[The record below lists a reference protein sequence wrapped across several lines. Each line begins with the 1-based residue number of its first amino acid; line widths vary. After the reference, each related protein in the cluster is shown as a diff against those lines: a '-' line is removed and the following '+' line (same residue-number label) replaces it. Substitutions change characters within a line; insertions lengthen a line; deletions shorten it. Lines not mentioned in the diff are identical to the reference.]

1 MENTKI
7 RNIKTYI
14 DDEDIQNF
22 IVVNPIDFISEQQ
35 NNHILKVLKQGLE
48 DEKNPD
54 KWITLEEFEKQER
67 TNGFE

>member
-7 RNIKTYI
+7 RNIKTHI
-14 DDEDIQNF
+14 DGEDIQNF

>member
-7 RNIKTYI
+7 RNIKTHI

-48 DEKNPD
+48 DEKNPE
-54 KWITLEEFEKQER
+54 KGITLEEFEKQER

>member
-7 RNIKTYI
+7 RNIKTHI